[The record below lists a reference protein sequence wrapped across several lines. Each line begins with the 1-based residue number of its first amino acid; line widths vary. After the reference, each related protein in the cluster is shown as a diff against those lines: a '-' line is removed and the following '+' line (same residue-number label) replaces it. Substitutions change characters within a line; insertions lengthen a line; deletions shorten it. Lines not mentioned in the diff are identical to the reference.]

1 MNTSVVNG
9 LENQL
14 ENAKTLLERRNM
26 ALKLS
31 SNREFRK
38 LVLEGFCEKECARLV
53 CESADPALG
62 LQERADAL
70 AMAQAGGHLRRY
82 LSACFQMGAVAE
94 RDIPEIE
101 DALAQARAEADGT
114 GDEDDDM
121 APANDSGGLVG

>member
-14 ENAKTLLERRNM
+14 EDAKGLVERRNM

-53 CESADPALG
+53 SQSADPAMG

-94 RDIPEIE
+94 RDIIDLEN
-101 DALAQARAEADGT
+101 ALAEARAEADG
-114 GDEDDDM
+114 EIEIADDQD
-121 APANDSGGLVG
+121 DHQSVGGLD